1 MSSEWKH
8 CGDEG
13 ERGMPKTCRCGEAS
27 LIRTSKTYE
36 NPGRLFH
43 CCPNGSKKEKNH
55 LLKWTDEAVVEEID
69 DIKDSYGQKIKEMND
84 VIVEFE
90 KEIEEMK
97 TTVYG
102 CDKEFKDFVVE
113 HFMCNLPGIKE
124 ATNKLSLSEGIN
136 MGLIGPIV

>member
-1 MSSEWKH
+1 MSSKWKH

-69 DIKDSYGQKIKEMND
+69 DIKNSYGQKIKEMND

-113 HFMCNLPGIKE
+113 VRSLRNIIVCGFTMCILYYCVI
-124 ATNKLSLSEGIN
+124 ALY
-136 MGLIGPIV
+136 V